1 MVSMTKTSLNDAFIK
16 KYPHWHL
23 TEYLPL
29 TWAGEGRGDTRAD
42 TGVRAEDEEGRRLIR
57 VRETEAR
64 DLWDIDISSILIL
77 AFLCL

>member
-1 MVSMTKTSLNDAFIK
+1 M
-16 KYPHWHL
+16 KYSNCHL

-29 TWAGEGRGDTRAD
+29 TWAGEGRGDTRAV
-42 TGVRAEDEEGRRLIR
+42 TGAKAECDCEGDRRLIR